1 MVTDVDSGDTTT
13 FSITNQPS
21 WASFDTTTGTLTGT
35 PINADIGTNSG
46 ILITVTDTANT
57 TDSLTAFDITVSNT
71 NDAPVISGTPS
82 TMVAEDATYSFT
94 PVVTDVDSGDTT
106 TFSITNKPRWASFDT
121 TTGALTGTP
130 TNIDVGTSSGIVI
143 TVTDTANTTD
153 SLTTFAIEV
162 INTNN
167 APVAVDDEYSFSV
180 FDLISLDVMLNDSDP
195 EDDKI
200 ELMSAQ
206 TNSGE
211 VDIVEGMLVFTPEQ
225 GVSGVISIT
234 YTIKD
239 IEGNVASAVAT
250 VTIASEQE
258 PVITIPEDLCGDLTV
273 NSTGLYTR
281 IDLGEASAIDRFGN
295 TIPVSLID
303 GVSLYPPGRSEAYWQ
318 ATDIDGNTVIKKQLV
333 CVNPLVSIDSD
344 QQVSEGTSVEVTIFL
359 NGEAPVY
366 PMVIPYDVVGND
378 DDHTLTSGE
387 VMIASGTEV
396 HLSFDIVKDD
406 LVEDDE
412 IVEVMLSNTLNLGPK
427 NSHLFTITE
436 DNIAP
441 VVSLDVMQQQ
451 ENRAMVSQVDGDVVV
466 MSTVYDAN
474 QGDSLTYQW
483 QVSDDNLIN
492 LSEDEGSFSFNPVDI
507 ALGAYQI
514 SLIVNDDASS
524 QGVDMASVYINI
536 VSELIELT
544 DIDSDGDGIPDNIEG
559 YKDSDGDGTPDYR
572 DKIAEC
578 NVLQE
583 AVLVNDAYLIEG
595 QSGVC
600 LRLGNLTISAQTSE
614 EKITDKEILR
624 ADPEATNVGGIFDY
638 VSYGLPVVGT
648 SVSIVLPQKRPIPAN
663 AVYRKYR
670 ETTGWAFFI
679 EDVNNSLWSAPGEPG
694 YCPPPNDS
702 AWSLGLTEGYWCVQQ
717 VIEDGGVNDDDLT
730 VNGTVVD
737 PGGVAVMTT
746 TNHFPVAVDDHLEV
760 YFNSDVLRGVSIDA
774 LGNDTDEDNN
784 TLVITSAN
792 SNIGE
797 VTIVD
802 GLLWYTRKNNY
813 VGSITIDYGLSD
825 NNGGSDHG
833 VVYLEMLLNKAPVV
847 NNESSQMNQ
856 GQSVSLNLLDN
867 DTDPDNDALTLVAV
881 DNNAVSFTENGQVT
895 FTPHENFFGSV
906 TINYTVQDSAGNSA
920 TGVWSITVTEVIIIK
935 TKTTGGV
942 FYWLMLLLMLV
953 LLIRTLM
960 QSRNLLQSRNVAKG
974 QQ

>member
-1 MVTDVDSGDTTT
+1 MLDAADDFPLDATETIDTDSDGTGNNADTDDDNDSVLDTADAFPLDSAETIDTDGDGTGDNSDVFPNNTAENSDTDGDGTGDNADAFPNDPTENTDTDGDGIGDNGDTDTDGDGISDVDEIANGTDPLLLTNLAPTISGTPQTTVAEDSAYSFTPIAADVNGDILT

-46 ILITVTDTANT
+46 IVITVTDTANT
-57 TDSLTAFDITVSNT
+57 TDSLTAFDIRVSNT
-71 NDAPVISGTPS
+71 NDEPVISGTPS
-82 TMVAEDATYSFT
+82 TTVAEDATYSFT
-94 PVVTDVDSGDTT
+94 PVVTDVDSGDST

-211 VDIVEGMLVFTPEQ
+211 VDIVEEMLVFTPEQ

-239 IEGNVASAVAT
+239 IEGNVARAVAT

-441 VVSLDVMQQQ
+441 VVSLDVK
-451 ENRAMVSQVDGDVVV
+451 
-466 MSTVYDAN
+466 
-474 QGDSLTYQW
+474 
-483 QVSDDNLIN
+483 
-492 LSEDEGSFSFNPVDI
+492 
-507 ALGAYQI
+507 
-514 SLIVNDDASS
+514 VN
-524 QGVDMASVYINI
+524 
-536 VSELIELT
+536 
-544 DIDSDGDGIPDNIEG
+544 
-559 YKDSDGDGTPDYR
+559 K
-572 DKIAEC
+572 
-578 NVLQE
+578 
-583 AVLVNDAYLIEG
+583 
-595 QSGVC
+595 
-600 LRLGNLTISAQTSE
+600 
-614 EKITDKEILR
+614 
-624 ADPEATNVGGIFDY
+624 
-638 VSYGLPVVGT
+638 
-648 SVSIVLPQKRPIPAN
+648 
-663 AVYRKYR
+663 
-670 ETTGWAFFI
+670 
-679 EDVNNSLWSAPGEPG
+679 
-694 YCPPPNDS
+694 
-702 AWSLGLTEGYWCVQQ
+702 
-717 VIEDGGVNDDDLT
+717 
-730 VNGTVVD
+730 
-737 PGGVAVMTT
+737 
-746 TNHFPVAVDDHLEV
+746 
-760 YFNSDVLRGVSIDA
+760 
-774 LGNDTDEDNN
+774 
-784 TLVITSAN
+784 
-792 SNIGE
+792 
-797 VTIVD
+797 
-802 GLLWYTRKNNY
+802 
-813 VGSITIDYGLSD
+813 
-825 NNGGSDHG
+825 
-833 VVYLEMLLNKAPVV
+833 
-847 NNESSQMNQ
+847 
-856 GQSVSLNLLDN
+856 
-867 DTDPDNDALTLVAV
+867 
-881 DNNAVSFTENGQVT
+881 
-895 FTPHENFFGSV
+895 
-906 TINYTVQDSAGNSA
+906 
-920 TGVWSITVTEVIIIK
+920 
-935 TKTTGGV
+935 
-942 FYWLMLLLMLV
+942 
-953 LLIRTLM
+953 
-960 QSRNLLQSRNVAKG
+960 
-974 QQ
+974 